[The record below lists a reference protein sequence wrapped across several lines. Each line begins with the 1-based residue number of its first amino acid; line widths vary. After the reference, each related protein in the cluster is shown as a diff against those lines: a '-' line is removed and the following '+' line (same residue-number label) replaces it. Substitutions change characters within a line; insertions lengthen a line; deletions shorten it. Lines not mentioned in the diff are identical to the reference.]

1 MMFSTILV
9 GFAAASMTSAWQIL
23 NYDNGGCSGNG
34 RIFAGSGETDCLGI
48 EGDVWGIRF
57 NPQDEDLVLDFYA
70 FDCPNGPIGDSNNG
84 DHCTP
89 ICQEGGCFTKVKVV
103 SSFA

>member
-9 GFAAASMTSAWQIL
+9 GLAAASMTSAWQIL

-57 NPQDEDLVLDFYA
+57 NPQV
-70 FDCPNGPIGDSNNG
+70 C
-84 DHCTP
+84 
-89 ICQEGGCFTKVKVV
+89 
-103 SSFA
+103 SSESSSVRSKDDIVARMRI